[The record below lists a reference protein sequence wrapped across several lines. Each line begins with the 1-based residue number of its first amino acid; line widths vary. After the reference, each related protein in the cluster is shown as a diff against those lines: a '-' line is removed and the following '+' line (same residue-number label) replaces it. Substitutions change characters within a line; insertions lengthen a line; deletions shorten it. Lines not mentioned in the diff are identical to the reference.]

1 MEYSF
6 QYRIINRFMIN
17 KKTLVIGAS
26 TKPERYS
33 NQAIRLL
40 RRYDHPVEAI
50 GLRSGQVADI
60 EFKTGFPELNQIH
73 TITMYVGQ
81 SRQPQYYD
89 YLLGLKPKRI
99 IFNPGTENDEFSE
112 LLEEQGVEVVEHCTL
127 VMLNSG
133 LF

>member
-1 MEYSF
+1 
-6 QYRIINRFMIN
+6 MIN

-50 GLRSGQVADI
+50 GLRSGLVADI

>member
-1 MEYSF
+1 
-6 QYRIINRFMIN
+6 MIN

-40 RRYDHPVEAI
+40 RRYDYPVEAI
-50 GLRSGQVADI
+50 GLRSGQVAGI

-73 TITMYVGQ
+73 TIAMYVGQ